1 MAETKTDLL
10 EDVAGYYANR
20 IAEHGQTAAG
30 VDWNSSAGQI
40 LRFDQ
45 LLKLVDRS
53 KPYSIA
59 DIGCGYGA
67 LFEYLGQSGH
77 VARYLGVDVAEPMIK
92 AAESR
97 FPGAKNASFRLGS
110 ALGEMVDYVVASGIF
125 NVRLGRTSD
134 EWQAYMLETLDMMN
148 ESSSLGFSFNCLT
161 SYSDADRM
169 RPDLYYANPLD
180 LFDLCKRRYSRQVA
194 LLHDYELYEFTIIV
208 RKQK

>member
-67 LFEYLGQSGH
+67 LFEYLGQNGH

-110 ALGEMVDYVVASGIF
+110 APGEMVDYVVASGIF